1 MNWDF
6 FLVFVDLSEIF
17 CSFLNFDA
25 YNYMQSKRN
34 SARRRQMQNTDET
47 PQTVTLAVVGD
58 GNRIKP
64 YEELT
69 LMDDFMF
76 GKIMSDK
83 ENCKKLLEIILH
95 IDPATEIADPISQ
108 NSFRVSPGAKS
119 IIVDIRTSD
128 ALNDYDIEAQ
138 KQNHPDLPKR
148 ARYYQAM
155 MDIDF
160 LRPGKEYT
168 ELKNNYIIFICLHDL
183 FGKGLPVYTFQNRCA
198 EDNFVILGDCTTKV
212 FLNAEKCDKIK
223 DKELKAFMEY
233 VKTGQAETPY
243 TDFINKMVKDAQ
255 ENPYWKREYMDAMM
269 AAVHQEKEIRKA
281 EHNARLETAR
291 NALAMGLTAEQAAQI
306 AGLSLDEVKV
316 LQET

>member
-1 MNWDF
+1 
-6 FLVFVDLSEIF
+6 
-17 CSFLNFDA
+17 
-25 YNYMQSKRN
+25 MQSKRN
-34 SARRRQMQNTDET
+34 SARRKAMQNTDET

-83 ENCKKLLEIILH
+83 ENCRKLLEIILH

-148 ARYYQAM
+148 ARYYQSM

-160 LRPGKEYT
+160 ECAHGGA
-168 ELKNNYIIFICLHDL
+168 LKSKIRNEVSDAHKNSRMVFLCASSSSVCTICLA
-183 FGKGLPVYTFQNRCA
+183 KGCRSTRSRTVVPKIIPFFWVTAPQ
-198 EDNFVILGDCTTKV
+198 
-212 FLNAEKCDKIK
+212 KC
-223 DKELKAFMEY
+223 F
-233 VKTGQAETPY
+233 
-243 TDFINKMVKDAQ
+243 
-255 ENPYWKREYMDAMM
+255 
-269 AAVHQEKEIRKA
+269 
-281 EHNARLETAR
+281 
-291 NALAMGLTAEQAAQI
+291 
-306 AGLSLDEVKV
+306 
-316 LQET
+316 

>member
-1 MNWDF
+1 
-6 FLVFVDLSEIF
+6 
-17 CSFLNFDA
+17 
-25 YNYMQSKRN
+25 
-34 SARRRQMQNTDET
+34 MQNTDET

-83 ENCKKLLEIILH
+83 ENCRKLLEIILH

-160 LRPGKEYT
+160 ECAHGGALKSQDSSSSAVEFRFDMDGKSK
-168 ELKNNYIIFICLHDL
+168 LSV
-183 FGKGLPVYTFQNRCA
+183 P
-198 EDNFVILGDCTTKV
+198 
-212 FLNAEKCDKIK
+212 
-223 DKELKAFMEY
+223 
-233 VKTGQAETPY
+233 
-243 TDFINKMVKDAQ
+243 
-255 ENPYWKREYMDAMM
+255 KRGG
-269 AAVHQEKEIRKA
+269 V
-281 EHNARLETAR
+281 
-291 NALAMGLTAEQAAQI
+291 
-306 AGLSLDEVKV
+306 
-316 LQET
+316 